1 MLFNGFLWRHI
12 RGLRQRVRER
22 QEVSKGSDS
31 APREGLLSSVWFFFW
46 LYHVVLVPQRLNLR
60 PHQGQLRVLTTRPPA
75 NSPLMSYVIK
85 EDNEKAEIPE
95 GEAYLQVVGPQ
106 SPF

>member
-1 MLFNGFLWRHI
+1 MIQPPGKAYSLVSVFFLVVPC
-12 RGLRQRVRER
+12 G
-22 QEVSKGSDS
+22 
-31 APREGLLSSVWFFFW
+31 
-46 LYHVVLVPQRLNLR
+46 VLVPQRLNLR

-95 GEAYLQVVGPQ
+95 GEAYLQVVGPH